1 MNVKF
6 NWVSKEVGGATVHV
20 AHTPYGDLIIIIT
33 EDKGVP
39 WLHMRSPL
47 SAEMEHRH
55 NCKEDALEWARKKL
69 ESDIVDFAKRDQRN
83 PLKFNTESAT
93 ENALAR
99 CAVTA
104 FGNYSYKLRKGDDH
118 WYIVA
123 LSTPKATH
131 SRFELTGFTK
141 CYTELPNEITV
152 DERDGDMYSPE
163 IEQFLT
169 ELHIRALRI
178 ECSVMGA

>member
-1 MNVKF
+1 MTRPEELQKSAALLVIPVLLTMWFVSDGGLRNGLNRLVFELIVGAFFASYGLLWGGVELF
-6 NWVSKEVGGATVHV
+6 NHW
-20 AHTPYGDLIIIIT
+20 
-33 EDKGVP
+33 
-39 WLHMRSPL
+39 
-47 SAEMEHRH
+47 RH
-55 NCKEDALEWARKKL
+55 
-69 ESDIVDFAKRDQRN
+69 QRN

-123 LSTPKATH
+123 LSTPRAVH

-141 CYTELPNEITV
+141 CYTELPSEITV
-152 DERDGDMYSPE
+152 DECGGNMYSPE

-178 ECSVMGA
+178 ECSVMGVAL